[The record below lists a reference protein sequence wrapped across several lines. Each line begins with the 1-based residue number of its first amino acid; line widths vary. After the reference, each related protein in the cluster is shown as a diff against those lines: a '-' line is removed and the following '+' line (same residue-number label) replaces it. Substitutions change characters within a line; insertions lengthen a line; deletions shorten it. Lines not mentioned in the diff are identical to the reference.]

1 VLARPADIVRHVGV
15 DEADVIVLGLG
26 GIGSAAAYWLARRG
40 ARVIGLEQFELGHDR
55 GESQDHSRIIRLSYH
70 DAAYVRLAQAAYASW
85 AEVADEAGTRLVLET
100 GGLDLYPSD
109 AIIDREDYCS
119 AMDACDVP
127 YERLDAAEAM
137 RRYPELRIDDD
148 VEVVFQERSGIAAAA
163 RANAAHQRLARAHG
177 ADLREHARVDAIDT
191 SGDEVAVRVGDRTI
205 RAGQLIV
212 CAGPWSND
220 ALAHFDQRLNL
231 DVTREQV
238 IYLEPRDL
246 DAFAPERFP
255 IWIWMNEP
263 SFYGFPVFGEP
274 AVKVAEDA
282 GGQVTTAAGRSF
294 ETDEDNRRR
303 VLEFVRRT
311 FPRAVGRE
319 RRVKT
324 CLYTMPPDR
333 DFIVDRVPGQ
343 DRVLLCVGAGHAFK
357 FSTQLGRVL
366 ADLALDGATPHDLSL
381 FRADRAILTE
391 ADAPRSWMV

>member
-1 VLARPADIVRHVGV
+1 VRHVGV

-70 DAAYVRLAQAAYASW
+70 HAAYVRLAQAAYSSW
-85 AEVADEAGTRLVLET
+85 AEVAAEAETQLVIET

-109 AIIDREDYCS
+109 AIIEREDYCS

-148 VEVVFQERSGIAAAA
+148 VEVVFQAQSGIAAAA

-177 ADLREHARVDAIDT
+177 ADLREGTRIEAIET
-191 SGDEVAVRVGDRTI
+191 SGDEVVVRAGGRTI
-205 RAGQLIV
+205 RGAQLIV

-220 ALAHFDQRLNL
+220 ALAHFDQHMNL

-238 IYLEPRDL
+238 VYLEPRDL
-246 DAFAPERFP
+246 TAFAPERFP

-274 AVKVAEDA
+274 AVKVAQDA
-282 GGQVTTAAGRSF
+282 GGYLTTADGRTF
-294 ETDEDNRRR
+294 EADEENRQR
-303 VLEFVRRT
+303 VLDFVRRT
-311 FPRAVGRE
+311 FPRALGRE
-319 RRVKT
+319 RRIKT

-366 ADLALDGATPHDLSL
+366 SDLALDGSTKHDLSL

-391 ADAPRSWMV
+391 TDAPRTWMV